1 MKVAGFKFIL
11 LMASAIFLASF
22 AYAGNKMG
30 GSMETKRAGQ
40 ILGKSVI
47 SQDGKTLGILHD
59 LVIFGKGFVHY
70 GILALEGRKDEYVA
84 IPFNALESRNE
95 KDMLVLHMDFEKVKG
110 APSFS
115 MKEITDWDNSE
126 IGDKVHSYFGME
138 KKKGHPEVPHG
149 K

>member
-1 MKVAGFKFIL
+1 MKNTGFRFIFV
-11 LMASAIFLASF
+11 MVSAIFLASS
-22 AYAGNKMG
+22 AYAGDKMG

-47 SQDGKTLGILHD
+47 SQDGKNLGILYD

-70 GILALEGRKDEYVA
+70 GILALEDRKDEYIA
-84 IPFNALESRNE
+84 IPFYALESQNE

-126 IGDKVHSYFGME
+126 IGDKVHNYFGME
-138 KKKGHPEVPHG
+138 MKKGHPKYPRG